1 VVIIEFIITLF
12 TVLIDIESIYIP
24 AHQRAKASYPKFSV
38 VVVSFYVRSS
48 LGLGGT
54 LIQHF
59 DKIDNP
65 CDVVDKL

>member
-1 VVIIEFIITLF
+1 VVVIEFIIMLF
-12 TVLIDIESIYIP
+12 TVLIDSESIYIP
-24 AHQRAKASYPKFSV
+24 AHHRAKASYPNFSVV

-65 CDVVDKL
+65 

>member
-1 VVIIEFIITLF
+1 VVVIEFIIMLF

-24 AHQRAKASYPKFSV
+24 AHQRAKASYPNFSVV

-65 CDVVDKL
+65 

>member
-1 VVIIEFIITLF
+1 VVIIECIIILF

-24 AHQRAKASYPKFSV
+24 AHQRAKASYLSFSV
-38 VVVSFYVRSS
+38 VVLFYVRYS
-48 LGLGGT
+48 LGLDGT